1 MQAIVTKYIG
11 PTNTKGSRI
20 KATCAAGS
28 ITVGYHNVDV
38 DVDVAPYEA
47 ERHQLVAAMLQR
59 KLGWDSEY
67 YGRLESGQLPN
78 GDYAHVFVK
87 I

>member
-11 PTNTKGSRI
+11 PTNTKESRI

-28 ITVGYHNVDV
+28 ITVGYHSIDHARHEQ
-38 DVDVAPYEA
+38 D
-47 ERHQLVAAMLQR
+47 RHQLVAAMLQK
-59 KLGWDSEY
+59 KLGRDSEY
-67 YGRLESGQLPN
+67 YGRLESGQMPN

-87 I
+87 G

>member
-1 MQAIVTKYIG
+1 MHAIVTKYIG
-11 PTNTKGSRI
+11 PTETKDSRI

-38 DVDVAPYEA
+38 ARYEA

-59 KLGWDSEY
+59 KLGWDSDK
-67 YGRLESGQLPN
+67 YGKLVTGQLPN
-78 GDYAHVFVK
+78 GDYAHVFTEGK
-87 I
+87 